1 MCRDVNPLTELLPH
15 VRLECV
21 IFKGCRFIPIANAT
35 EFAERVPEAVLADCT
50 NRFLP
55 NLKKLELISTCLGQW
70 SRLFECHRPALTELS
85 LSCSHIGLPSVSR
98 FNWSDTASYLWPNL
112 RHLSLRNFH
121 SPKLFKLLKSIVP
134 HLVGFNDLEKL
145 ILPTECR
152 IPSLVHGMV
161 SISTMNAVAQ
171 LGHTLPVGLC
181 IQTDE
186 RVHNISHCP
195 YTEEDQD

>member
-1 MCRDVNPLTELLPH
+1 M
-15 VRLECV
+15 
-21 IFKGCRFIPIANAT
+21 
-35 EFAERVPEAVLADCT
+35 FASNVSSLRVAASFQLRMQLNSPNESLKPFWPTAPTDFCL
-50 NRFLP
+50 

-171 LGHTLPVGLC
+171 LGHPLPVGLC

-186 RVHNISHCP
+186 LVHNISHCP